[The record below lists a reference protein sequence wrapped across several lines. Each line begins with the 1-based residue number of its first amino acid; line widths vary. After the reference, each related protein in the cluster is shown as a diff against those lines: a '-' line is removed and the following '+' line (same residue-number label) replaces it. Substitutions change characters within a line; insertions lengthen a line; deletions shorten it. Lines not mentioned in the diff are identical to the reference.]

1 MNQAGYFPQ
10 YFPEYFNDMLVR
22 LEELLYHELSGCAAW
37 KVELVGIDFIQS
49 KNIQGKTE
57 DEVIGECIREIT
69 SGGLVKSL
77 TYSIGGKGIL
87 LNLKMKGC
95 IHLPK
100 EVRLKK
106 DGIEPYLCPIANMV
120 LDQLIQ
126 KLNYETTYLAK
137 LDIDEKEG
145 ECKVKCAIYETPDK
159 IGLVSDWSKEEL

>member
-1 MNQAGYFPQ
+1 MDKV
-10 YFPEYFNDMLVR
+10 EHFNDMLVR

-49 KNIQGKTE
+49 KKIEGDTE
-57 DEVIGECIREIT
+57 EEVINNCIKEIT
-69 SGGLVKSL
+69 ADGLVKSM

-87 LNLKMKGC
+87 LNLKMKSC
-95 IHLPK
+95 IHLSK

-106 DGIEPYLCPIANMV
+106 DGIKPYICPIANMI
-120 LDQLIQ
+120 LDQLIE
-126 KLNYETTYLAK
+126 KLKYETTYLAK
-137 LDIDEKEG
+137 LDINEKTR

>member
-1 MNQAGYFPQ
+1 MDKV
-10 YFPEYFNDMLVR
+10 EHFNDMLVR

-49 KNIQGKTE
+49 KKIEGNTE
-57 DEVIGECIREIT
+57 KEVINNCIKEIT
-69 SGGLVKSL
+69 ADGLVKSM

-87 LNLKMKGC
+87 LNLKMKDC

-106 DGIEPYLCPIANMV
+106 DGIKPYICPIANMI
-120 LDQLIQ
+120 LDQLIE
-126 KLNYETTYLAK
+126 KLKYETTFLAK
-137 LDIDEKEG
+137 LDFDEKKR

>member
-1 MNQAGYFPQ
+1 MDKV
-10 YFPEYFNDMLVR
+10 EHFNDMLVR

-49 KNIQGKTE
+49 KKIEGNTE
-57 DEVIGECIREIT
+57 EEVINNCIKEIT
-69 SGGLVKSL
+69 ADGLVKSM

-87 LNLKMKGC
+87 LNLKMKDC

-106 DGIEPYLCPIANMV
+106 DGIKPYICPIANMI
-120 LDQLIQ
+120 LDQLIE
-126 KLNYETTYLAK
+126 KLNYETTYLAN
-137 LDIDEKEG
+137 LDINEKTR

-159 IGLVSDWSKEEL
+159 IGVVSDWSKTEP

>member
-1 MNQAGYFPQ
+1 MDKV
-10 YFPEYFNDMLVR
+10 EHFNDMLVR

-49 KNIQGKTE
+49 KKIKGNTE
-57 DEVIGECIREIT
+57 EEVINNCIREIT
-69 SGGLVKSL
+69 GGGLVKSM

-87 LNLKMKGC
+87 LNLKMKDC

-100 EVRLKK
+100 EVRLKR
-106 DGIEPYLCPIANMV
+106 DRINPYICPIANMIM
-120 LDQLIQ
+120 DQLIE

-137 LDIDEKEG
+137 LDFDEKKR

-159 IGLVSDWSKEEL
+159 IGEVSDWSKTEP

>member
-1 MNQAGYFPQ
+1 MDKV
-10 YFPEYFNDMLVR
+10 EHFNDMLVR

-49 KNIQGKTE
+49 KKIEGNNE
-57 DEVIGECIREIT
+57 DEEIT
-69 SGGLVKSL
+69 HCIKEIIASGLVKDMI
-77 TYSIGGKGIL
+77 YSIGGKGIL
-87 LNLKMKGC
+87 LNLKMESC

-106 DGIEPYLCPIANMV
+106 DGIKPYICPIANMIM
-120 LDQLIQ
+120 DQLIE
-126 KLNYETTYLAK
+126 KLKYETTYLAK
-137 LDIDEKEG
+137 LDINEKTR